1 MIPNQLD
8 GWMVGDMCGTGDMDG
23 VAHMDEGSG
32 GGYGRGQG
40 IWMGDMVYF
49 LKWGGASFK
58 MRGILYPFPATL
70 SDLQMFSLI
79 I

>member
-1 MIPNQLD
+1 
-8 GWMVGDMCGTGDMDG
+8 MD
-23 VAHMDEGSG
+23 
-32 GGYGRGQG
+32 GGYG
-40 IWMGDMVYF
+40 IFFEM
-49 LKWGGASFK
+49 GGASFK

>member
-1 MIPNQLD
+1 
-8 GWMVGDMCGTGDMDG
+8 MD
-23 VAHMDEGSG
+23 
-32 GGYGRGQG
+32 GGYGIFFEMR
-40 IWMGDMVYF
+40 
-49 LKWGGASFK
+49 GASFK